1 MRRLASP
8 PGWRLAR
15 ILLALL
21 LACARSIA
29 PARAQTSPASGFAFA
44 PPVAPVLTHTSGPGA
59 EVASTYF
66 FDDFRRYHYVSTR
79 VTTPDNVAS
88 GASQLIFQW
97 GEVAHTCGGLIAF
110 ITGSGTLVFSV
121 NCNTDSDPGQDAYD
135 NNGQLSPNTDYL
147 LEFYYD
153 AKEHVAKI
161 WVNGTLES
169 DAITGELGFNWNDGP
184 ISVGMLHGGA
194 APLSSSGTIH
204 EVSFYEWGDAR
215 GFAPTCAP
223 VLRHKDGAG
232 SSVRSSHTFDSANK
246 YVYVAAR
253 ITTGASF
260 STNGRIFLWGADAQC
275 GPTDAGGGLQAYIAL
290 TSGKQAFGVQ
300 CSTGSDSPVLET
312 GPGMLTN
319 TEYFLEWMYD
329 TSTGVVKMWR
339 DGELR
344 AEIAGNFN
352 YVDGKL
358 TVGNGHHTDSTVQPF
373 EGTIHDISFY
383 ECPRGGSVFADRDAL
398 KAEVDACLAEEPLG
412 RRCGMETWD
421 VSAVTSLAN
430 VFDNAASFDA
440 DISGWDVSS
449 VTTMA
454 RTFAS
459 ATFFNG
465 RLDNWDVSKVTDM
478 FSAFFGTKWFNQPIG
493 NWDVSSVKYMRA
505 MFSEANFNQPIGLWD
520 VSSVEDMASMFDHN
534 RAFNQPIGRWHTCN
548 VEMTDNMFRGAT
560 AFNQPIGNWIS
571 NGFKHIQ
578 NMFEGASA
586 FNHDITVWIYHPH
599 YREDDL
605 QLTGHIHN
613 RNHGQMFLDAGAWH
627 TLYNH
632 WAGGTS
638 DGPPM
643 DWSRV
648 ESFCGENERVSS
660 GACVPCAAGYVR
672 APGDASAGEDTE
684 CFECAE
690 DFHVSSGTCV
700 ACASGTFN
708 PRRDVATGADTQC
721 RERLCPRNHRV
732 FAGSCEPCAAGY
744 ANSRRDGTAGGDTT
758 CGECTKHYHVSSGAC
773 VACPAGFLNAAGDD
787 ATGPDTTCDA
797 IVHTRVFTTLQD
809 LKNAVAACAD
819 PCDEATYWDV
829 SQLTSLLEAFRDR
842 SGFNGDISG
851 WDTSKV
857 TDMQMAFRGASA
869 FNQPIGRWDLSNVRE
884 TSWMFYDAKAFN
896 QPIGD
901 WNVST
906 SMSMYRTFTGARS
919 FNQPIGNWD
928 TSGVESF
935 HHMFD
940 LAVRFNQPIGNWD
953 TSSRPISMDGMFFRA
968 LSFNQPIGRWDVSGV
983 VSMYAMFRDA
993 ASFDQYIGDWPT
1005 GAVETMHGM
1014 FQRTRRF
1021 NQALGDWDTGKVT
1034 DTGWM
1039 FELALAFN
1047 HDITGWTDVTT
1058 DSTAMFNF
1066 ASAWNAIYTRDSGIN
1081 GPASAW
1087 SLESQYCGED
1097 ERVSAGACVACPSG
1111 YHNAPGD
1118 DKNGGVD
1125 TACGECAVDHRVSSG
1140 ACVPCEGYRAYNDR
1154 RDRLADGDTTCY
1166 DTLLCASGERVSRHA
1181 CEPCPPGTTNP
1192 AGDDPR
1198 GGDTTCGCED
1208 NHRVAAGAC
1217 VPCPEGHTRVAGD
1230 DMRGGDTECCELT
1243 SCCAAGMLKGGFT
1256 LPDRCRAV
1264 AASPPP
1270 SLAPSPSSPTSE
1282 NPALFSDYVVK
1293 LDAATLY
1300 SGNDAVNA
1308 ATNTPWTMMGGAA
1321 CARNRYRGVDVFDL
1335 DVPACHLETTER
1347 INFCGPTFG
1356 WTTAEWIDWRD
1367 ASNVGEGYRT
1377 HHRASNG
1384 GAEAGTH
1391 ILITGQWT
1399 TQLGAHVQDG
1409 AATGWTPAS
1418 PAYDIPVAGWHLV
1431 VAVGQ
1436 DEDCVAGGGTTR
1448 YYVGDPGSP
1457 PRLVGAIDVSVGS
1470 GNMQTFKF
1478 GWQNQGP
1485 GKLAEAWVWNYA
1497 LSDDDLEAL
1506 WRGTVQRFGPP

>member
-15 ILLALL
+15 MLLALL

-59 EVASTYF
+59 EVANTYF

-88 GASQLIFQW
+88 GSQLVFQW
-97 GEVAHTCGGLIAF
+97 GEVASECGGLIAYLS
-110 ITGSGTLVFSV
+110 GSGTLVFSV
-121 NCNTDSDPGQDAYD
+121 NCDAASDPGKYA
-135 NNGQLSPNTDYL
+135 GQLSANTDYL

-161 WVNGTLES
+161 WVNGALAY
-169 DAITGELGFNWNDGP
+169 DAITGQLGFNWNDGP
-184 ISVGMLHGGA
+184 ISVGMIHNGA
-194 APLSSSGTIH
+194 HLWSSSGTIH
-204 EVSFYEWGDAR
+204 EVSFYEWGDAP

-430 VFDNAASFDA
+430 VFDNAASLDA

-449 VTTMA
+449 VTTMV

-520 VSSVEDMASMFDHN
+520 VSSVEDMALMFAEN
-534 RAFNQPIGRWHTCN
+534 PAFNQPIGRWHTCN
-548 VEMTDNMFRGAT
+548 VELTDNMFRGAT

-571 NGFKHIQ
+571 NGFKHMQ

-586 FNHDITVWIYHPH
+586 FNHDITVWMYQMH
-599 YREDDL
+599 YQEDDL
-605 QLTGHIHN
+605 LPTGSVYD
-613 RNHGQMFLDAGAWH
+613 RNDNQMFLNAEAWH
-627 TLYNH
+627 ALYNH
-632 WAGGTS
+632 HAGGTT

-648 ESFCGENERVSS
+648 GSFCAENEHVSS
-660 GACVPCAAGYVR
+660 GVCVPCAAGYVR
-672 APGDASAGEDTE
+672 APGDDPSAGTDTE

-721 RERLCPRNHRV
+721 RERLCPTNHHV
-732 FAGSCEPCAAGY
+732 FAGACEPCAAGY

-758 CGECTKHYHVSSGAC
+758 CGECAKHYHVSSGTC

-829 SQLTSLLEAFRDR
+829 SQLTSLNEAFKDR

-857 TDMQMAFRGASA
+857 TDMRFAFRGASA

-884 TSWMFYDAKAFN
+884 TSWMFFDAKAFN

-906 SMSMYRTFTGARS
+906 SFSMYRTFSGARS

-928 TSGVESF
+928 TSGVEYF
-935 HHMFD
+935 EHMFD
-940 LAVRFNQPIGNWD
+940 MAVRFNQPIGNWD
-953 TSSRPISMDGMFFRA
+953 TSSARFGNRAMSFMFYRA
-968 LSFNQPIGRWDVSGV
+968 HSFNQPIGRWDVSGV
-983 VSMYAMFRDA
+983 ANMYAMFRDA

-1005 GAVETMHGM
+1005 DAVQNMHGM
-1014 FQRTRRF
+1014 FQRARRF
-1021 NQALGDWDTGKVT
+1021 NQALGDWYTVGVVDTAY
-1034 DTGWM
+1034 M
-1039 FELALAFN
+1039 FEDATAFN
-1047 HDITGWTDVTT
+1047 HDITGWG
-1058 DSTAMFNF
+1058 SNAMFA
-1066 ASAWNAIYTRDSGIN
+1066 ASENMFRRAAWNAIFSRDDSSSN
-1081 GPASAW
+1081 GPAAHW
-1087 SLESQYCGED
+1087 ALKSQYCGED
-1097 ERVSAGACVACPSG
+1097 KRVESSACVACPSG

-1118 DKNGGVD
+1118 DKNGGD

-1140 ACVPCEGYRAYNDR
+1140 ACVPCGRDGAYNDR

-1166 DTLLCASGERVSRHA
+1166 DTLPCAADERVSRHV
-1181 CEPCPPGTTNP
+1181 CEPCGPNVARVWPSCFC
-1192 AGDDPR
+1192 D
-1198 GGDTTCGCED
+1198 D

-1230 DMRGGDTECCELT
+1230 RIRGGDTECCELT

-1256 LPDRCRAV
+1256 LPDRCAAA

-1270 SLAPSPSSPTSE
+1270 SLAPSAS
-1282 NPALFSDYVVK
+1282 A
-1293 LDAATLY
+1293 
-1300 SGNDAVNA
+1300 
-1308 ATNTPWTMMGGAA
+1308 
-1321 CARNRYRGVDVFDL
+1321 
-1335 DVPACHLETTER
+1335 
-1347 INFCGPTFG
+1347 PTF
-1356 WTTAEWIDWRD
+1356 
-1367 ASNVGEGYRT
+1367 
-1377 HHRASNG
+1377 
-1384 GAEAGTH
+1384 
-1391 ILITGQWT
+1391 
-1399 TQLGAHVQDG
+1399 
-1409 AATGWTPAS
+1409 
-1418 PAYDIPVAGWHLV
+1418 
-1431 VAVGQ
+1431 
-1436 DEDCVAGGGTTR
+1436 
-1448 YYVGDPGSP
+1448 
-1457 PRLVGAIDVSVGS
+1457 
-1470 GNMQTFKF
+1470 
-1478 GWQNQGP
+1478 
-1485 GKLAEAWVWNYA
+1485 
-1497 LSDDDLEAL
+1497 
-1506 WRGTVQRFGPP
+1506 

>member
-79 VTTPDNVAS
+79 VTTPDSVAS

-97 GEVAHTCGGLIAF
+97 GEVDPACGGLIAF
-110 ITGSGTLVFSV
+110 INSEGTLVFGV
-121 NCNTDSDPGQDAYD
+121 NCNTDSDPAKYAYA
-135 NNGQLSPNTDYL
+135 GQLKANTDYL

-161 WVNGTLES
+161 WVNGTLEH
-169 DAITGELGFNWNDGP
+169 DATTGTTGFNWNDGP
-184 ISVGMLHGGA
+184 ISVGMIHNRE
-194 APLSSSGTIH
+194 APWSNSGTIH

-223 VLRHKDGAG
+223 VLRHKDGAQW
-232 SSVRSSHTFDSANK
+232 SVRSSHTFDSANK

-260 STNGRIFLWGADAQC
+260 STNGRIFLWGVDSVDTQC
-275 GPTDAGGGLQAYIAL
+275 GTDAGGGLQAFIAE

-300 CSTGSDSPVLET
+300 CSSGSDSPVLET

-344 AEIAGNFN
+344 AEIAGNFK

-358 TVGNGHHTDSTVQPF
+358 TVGYGHHGDSTVNPF

-383 ECPRGGSVFADRDAL
+383 ECPRGGSVFPDRAAL
-398 KAEVDACLAEEPLG
+398 KAEVDACLLEEPLG

-421 VSAVTSLAN
+421 VSAVTSLED
-430 VFDNAASFDA
+430 VFHNAASFDA

-449 VTTMA
+449 VTTMV

-493 NWDVSSVKYMRA
+493 NWDVSSVKDMRA

-520 VSSVEDMASMFDHN
+520 VSSVKDMALMFAEN
-534 RAFNQPIGRWHTCN
+534 PAFNQPIGRWHTCN
-548 VEMTDNMFRGAT
+548 VELTDNMFRGAT

-571 NGFKHIQ
+571 NGFKYMQ

-586 FNHDITVWIYHPH
+586 FNHDITVWMYQMH
-599 YREDDL
+599 YQADETL
-605 QLTGHIHN
+605 STGN
-613 RNHGQMFLDAGAWH
+613 VYDRNDNQMFLNAEAWH
-627 TLYNH
+627 ALYNH
-632 WAGGTS
+632 HAGGTT

-648 ESFCGENERVSS
+648 GSFCAENERVSS
-660 GACVPCAAGYVR
+660 GVCVPCAAGYVR
-672 APGDASAGEDTE
+672 APGDDPSAGTDTE

-721 RERLCPRNHRV
+721 RERLCPTNHHV
-732 FAGSCEPCAAGY
+732 FAGACEPCAAGY

-758 CGECTKHYHVSSGAC
+758 CGECAKHYHVSSGAC

-797 IVHTRVFTTLQD
+797 IVHTQVFTTLQD
-809 LKNAVAACAD
+809 LKDAVAACAD

-829 SQLTSLLEAFRDR
+829 SQLTSLKEAFLDR

-857 TDMQMAFRGASA
+857 TDMQSAFRGASA
-869 FNQPIGRWDLSNVRE
+869 FNQPIGRWDLSHVRE

-906 SMSMYRTFTGARS
+906 SISMYRTFSGARS

-928 TSGVESF
+928 TSGVEF
-935 HHMFD
+935 FQHMFD
-940 LAVRFNQPIGNWD
+940 MAVRFNQPIGNWD
-953 TSSRPISMDGMFFRA
+953 TSSARLGYGGHGEMSFMFHRA
-968 LSFNQPIGRWDVSGV
+968 YSFNQPIGRWDVTGV
-983 VSMYAMFRDA
+983 VKMEAMFRDA
-993 ASFDQYIGDWPT
+993 ASFDQYVGDWST
-1005 GAVETMHGM
+1005 GAVQTMHGM
-1014 FQRTRRF
+1014 FQRARRF

-1034 DTGWM
+1034 DTAWM

-1066 ASAWNAIYTRDSGIN
+1066 ASAWNAIYTRDSGTN

-1087 SLESQYCGED
+1087 SLGSQYCGED

-1118 DKNGGVD
+1118 DKTGVD

-1154 RDRLADGDTTCY
+1154 RDRLAG
-1166 DTLLCASGERVSRHA
+1166 
-1181 CEPCPPGTTNP
+1181 
-1192 AGDDPR
+1192 
-1198 GGDTTCGCED
+1198 
-1208 NHRVAAGAC
+1208 HR
-1217 VPCPEGHTRVAGD
+1217 
-1230 DMRGGDTECCELT
+1230 
-1243 SCCAAGMLKGGFT
+1243 
-1256 LPDRCRAV
+1256 
-1264 AASPPP
+1264 
-1270 SLAPSPSSPTSE
+1270 
-1282 NPALFSDYVVK
+1282 
-1293 LDAATLY
+1293 
-1300 SGNDAVNA
+1300 
-1308 ATNTPWTMMGGAA
+1308 
-1321 CARNRYRGVDVFDL
+1321 
-1335 DVPACHLETTER
+1335 TER
-1347 INFCGPTFG
+1347 G
-1356 WTTAEWIDWRD
+1356 RQ
-1367 ASNVGEGYRT
+1367 EGQAV
-1377 HHRASNG
+1377 RA
-1384 GAEAGTH
+1384 
-1391 ILITGQWT
+1391 L
-1399 TQLGAHVQDG
+1399 
-1409 AATGWTPAS
+1409 
-1418 PAYDIPVAGWHLV
+1418 
-1431 VAVGQ
+1431 
-1436 DEDCVAGGGTTR
+1436 
-1448 YYVGDPGSP
+1448 
-1457 PRLVGAIDVSVGS
+1457 
-1470 GNMQTFKF
+1470 
-1478 GWQNQGP
+1478 
-1485 GKLAEAWVWNYA
+1485 
-1497 LSDDDLEAL
+1497 
-1506 WRGTVQRFGPP
+1506 RGHYT